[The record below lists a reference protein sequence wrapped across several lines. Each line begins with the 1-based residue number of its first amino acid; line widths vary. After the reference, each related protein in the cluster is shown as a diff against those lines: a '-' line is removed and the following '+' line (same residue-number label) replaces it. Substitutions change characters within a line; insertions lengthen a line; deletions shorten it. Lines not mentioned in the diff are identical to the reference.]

1 MFHGHDERVT
11 TDSLGLTAAL
21 LERVVARFGA
31 ATAG

>member
-1 MFHGHDERVT
+1 VT